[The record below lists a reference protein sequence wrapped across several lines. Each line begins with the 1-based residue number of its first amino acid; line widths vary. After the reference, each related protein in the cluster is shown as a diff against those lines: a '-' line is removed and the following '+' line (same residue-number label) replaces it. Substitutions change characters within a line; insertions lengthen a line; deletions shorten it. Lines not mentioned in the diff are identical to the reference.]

1 MSENRVKIN
10 PKDVLALLA
19 DGKTR
24 EEVREHYNLS
34 KGDLKKVF
42 QHPELKGRK
51 TKKAPGFVFE
61 DDAPSNISNTEI
73 ETTTNEVSNV
83 DATIADDVQE
93 ENVVDVSE
101 TTTSKWEN

>member
-19 DGKTR
+19 DGKSR

-42 QHPELKGRK
+42 QHPDLKGRK

-61 DDAPSNISNTEI
+61 ED
-73 ETTTNEVSNV
+73 TTIGASDVVVGITQEPEVANAV
-83 DATIADDVQE
+83 AE
-93 ENVVDVSE
+93 EEAVDVSE

>member
-24 EEVREHYNLS
+24 EEVREHYGIS

-42 QHPELKGRK
+42 QHPDLKGRK

-61 DDAPSNISNTEI
+61 DASNSISNAEI
-73 ETTTNEVSNV
+73 ETTTNEVANEV
-83 DATIADDVQE
+83 VEDVQE
-93 ENVVDVSE
+93 ETVVDVSE

>member
-19 DGKTR
+19 DGKSR

-42 QHPELKGRK
+42 QHPDLKGRK

-61 DDAPSNISNTEI
+61 ED
-73 ETTTNEVSNV
+73 TTIDSIGASDVVVGTTQEPEVANAV
-83 DATIADDVQE
+83 AE
-93 ENVVDVSE
+93 EESVDVSE

>member
-19 DGKTR
+19 DGKSR

-42 QHPELKGRK
+42 QHPDLKGRK
-51 TKKAPGFVFE
+51 TKKSPGFVFE
-61 DDAPSNISNTEI
+61 DASNNISDAEI
-73 ETTTNEVSNV
+73 ATTTSEVANEVV
-83 DATIADDVQE
+83 EDVQE
-93 ENVVDVSE
+93 ETIVDVSE
-101 TTTSKWEN
+101 TTTYKWEN